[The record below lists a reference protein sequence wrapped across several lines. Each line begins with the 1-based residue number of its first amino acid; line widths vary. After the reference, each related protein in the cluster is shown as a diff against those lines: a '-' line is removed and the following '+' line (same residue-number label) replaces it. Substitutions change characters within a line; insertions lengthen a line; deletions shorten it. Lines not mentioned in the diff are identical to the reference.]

1 MPKIIGKA
9 QTNERNQKNKKQ
21 TKQID
26 CQPNK
31 LLMTNQ
37 NFYQYTKNYFKSS
50 EQQKESEE
58 QETNKEAN

>member
-1 MPKIIGKA
+1 MPKIIVKA
-9 QTNERNQKNKKQ
+9 QSNERNQKNKKQ

-50 EQQKESEE
+50 DQQKESEE